1 MLPLFYIF
9 AVNYGHMNRIIE
21 CVPNFSEG
29 RDMEV
34 INSIVE
40 AIEKSGGVKILDVDP
55 GEATNRTVVT
65 FVGSPEAVTEAAF
78 QGVKKAG
85 ELIDMRQHHGAHPRS
100 GATDVLPLIPISGI
114 TLEECALL
122 ARKLAERIYNELEIP
137 CYCYE
142 AAAQKPER
150 KNLAVCRAG
159 EYEAL
164 PEKMADPERQPDFG
178 PGHFT
183 ERAAQA
189 GATNVGAR
197 DFLIAVNYNLNT
209 TSTRRANAV
218 AFDVREKGRP
228 KREGNP
234 ITGKIVKDENGRTV
248 MIPGTLK
255 GCKAIGWFIDEYGIA
270 QVSMNITDINTTPL
284 HVAFDEV
291 CRAAQARGL
300 RVTGTEIV
308 GLVPKR
314 TLMEAGRY
322 FLEKQQRSTGI
333 SEEEIIKIAVK
344 SMGLDDLKPFNP
356 KEKVVEFLIEDEKTA
371 AAKER
376 LVRMTCKGFAY
387 ETASESPAPGG
398 GSVSAYLGAL
408 GAALGTMVA
417 NLSSHKAGW
426 DSRWKEF
433 SDWADKGQ
441 DVMRRLLGLVDEDT
455 AAFDR
460 IMAAIGMPKSS
471 EEEKKARAEA
481 LEAATLYAT
490 EVPLKTMKAAM
501 EVFPIVRAMAMEGN
515 PASVSDAGVGAI
527 AARGAVLGAQ
537 LNVLINAAGLADRE
551 TADRLCAEA
560 AEIAG
565 KAIAAE
571 AEILEMT
578 NNAIR

>member
-1 MLPLFYIF
+1 ME
-9 AVNYGHMNRIIE
+9 RIIE

-29 RDMEV
+29 RNRDV
-34 INSIVE
+34 IDAIVAE
-40 AIEKSGGVKILDVDP
+40 IEKGGKDAVCDRPGVKVLDVDP

-65 FVGSPEAVTEAAF
+65 FVGSPEAVLEAAF
-78 QGVKKAG
+78 QGVRKAA

-114 TLEECALL
+114 TLEECASL
-122 ARKLAERIYNELEIP
+122 ARELAERIYNELEIP

-142 AAAQKPER
+142 SAAFKPER

-164 PEKMADPERQPDFG
+164 PEKMSDPDRKPDFG
-178 PGHFT
+178 PGEYT
-183 ERAAQA
+183 ERAAMA

-228 KREGNP
+228 MREGNP
-234 ITGKIVKDENGRTV
+234 ITGKIVKDENGKTV

-255 GCKAIGWFIDEYGIA
+255 GCKAIGWLIDEYGIA

-284 HVAFDEV
+284 HIAFDEV

-314 TLMEAGRY
+314 TLVEAGRY

-333 SEEEIIKIAVK
+333 SEEEIMKIAVK
-344 SMGLDDLKPFNP
+344 SMGLDDLKPFEP
-356 KEKVVEFLIEDEKTA
+356 REKVIEYLIEDEAVA
-371 AAKER
+371 AERER

-398 GSVSAYLGAL
+398 GSISAYMGAL

-426 DSRWKEF
+426 DARWKEF
-433 SDWADKGQ
+433 SDWADQGQ
-441 DVMRRLLGLVDEDT
+441 AVMKELIALVDEDT

-460 IMAAIGMPKSS
+460 IMAALGMPKGS
-471 EEEKKARAEA
+471 EEEQKARAEA

-490 EVPLKTMKAAM
+490 EVPLKTMKAALK
-501 EVFPIVRAMAMEGN
+501 VFPIVKAMASEGN
-515 PASVSDAGVGAI
+515 PNSVSDAGVGAL
-527 AARGAVLGAQ
+527 AARSAVLGAQ
-537 LNVLINAAGLADRE
+537 LNVRINAAGLSDRE
-551 TADRLCAEA
+551 AADRLCNEA
-560 AEIAG
+560 AQ
-565 KAIAAE
+565 IAAE
-571 AEILEMT
+571 AIAEEAAVLEIVNT
-578 NNAIR
+578 KI

>member
-1 MLPLFYIF
+1 ME
-9 AVNYGHMNRIIE
+9 RIIE

-29 RDMEV
+29 RNMEV
-34 INSIVE
+34 IDAIVAE
-40 AIEKSGGVKILDVDP
+40 IEKGGRDASCEKPGVKVLDVDP

-65 FVGSPEAVTEAAF
+65 FVGSPEAVVEAAF
-78 QGVKKAG
+78 QGVKKAA
-85 ELIDMRQHHGAHPRS
+85 ELIDMRHHHGAHPRS
-100 GATDVLPLIPISGI
+100 GATDVLPLIPISGM
-114 TLEECALL
+114 TLQECAEL
-122 ARKLAERIYNELEIP
+122 ARKLAERIYTELEIP

-164 PEKMADPERQPDFG
+164 PEKMCDPERQPDFG
-178 PGHFT
+178 PGKYT

-209 TSTRRANAV
+209 TSTRRANAI

-228 KREGNP
+228 KRDGNP
-234 ITGKIVKDENGRTV
+234 ITGKIVKDENGKTV

-284 HVAFDEV
+284 HIAFDEV
-291 CRAAQARGL
+291 CRAAQARGI

-314 TLMEAGRY
+314 TLIEAGRY
-322 FLEKQQRSTGI
+322 FLEKQNRSTGI
-333 SEEEIIKIAVK
+333 SEEEIMKIAVK

-356 KEKVVEFLIEDEKTA
+356 KEKVIEYLIEDEAVT

-376 LVRMTCKGFAY
+376 LVRMTCKDFAY

-398 GSVSAYLGAL
+398 GSISAYMGAL

-417 NLSSHKAGW
+417 NLSSHKPGW
-426 DSRWKEF
+426 DERCKEF

-441 DVMRRLLGLVDEDT
+441 TFLAKLVALVDEDT
-455 AAFDR
+455 AAFNR
-460 IMAAIGMPKSS
+460 IMAALGMPKGS

-490 EVPLKTMKAAM
+490 EVPLKTMKAAA
-501 EVFPIVRAMAMEGN
+501 EVFPLVKAMAAEGN
-515 PASVSDAGVGAI
+515 PNSVSDAGVGAL
-527 AARGAVLGAQ
+527 AARSAVLGAQ
-537 LNVLINAAGLADRE
+537 LNVRINAAGLNDRE
-551 TADRLCAEA
+551 AAERLCAEA
-560 AEIAG
+560 AEIA
-565 KAIAAE
+565 A
-571 AEILEMT
+571 L
-578 NNAIR
+578 AIREEAAVIEIVNSKI

>member
-1 MLPLFYIF
+1 ME
-9 AVNYGHMNRIIE
+9 RIIE

-29 RDMEV
+29 RNKEV
-34 INSIVE
+34 IDAIVAEIEKGGRE
-40 AIEKSGGVKILDVDP
+40 AICENPGVKVLDVDP

-65 FVGSPEAVTEAAF
+65 FVGSPEAVLEAAF
-78 QGVKKAG
+78 QGVRKAA
-85 ELIDMRQHHGAHPRS
+85 ELIDMRKHHGAHPRS

-114 TLEECALL
+114 TLEECAEL
-122 ARKLAERIYNELEIP
+122 ARGLAERIYKELEVP

-142 AAAQKPER
+142 SAAYKPER

-164 PEKMADPERQPDFG
+164 PEKMSDLDRQPDFG
-178 PGHFT
+178 PGQYT

-228 KREGNP
+228 MREGNP
-234 ITGKIVKDENGRTV
+234 ITGKIVKDENGKTV

-284 HVAFDEV
+284 HIAFDEV

-314 TLMEAGRY
+314 TLIDAGRY

-333 SEEEIIKIAVK
+333 SDEEIMKIAVK
-344 SMGLDDLKPFNP
+344 SMGLDDLKPFEP
-356 KEKVVEFLIEDEKTA
+356 REKVIEYLIEDESA
-371 AAKER
+371 AAARER

-387 ETASESPAPGG
+387 ETASESAAPGG
-398 GSVSAYLGAL
+398 GSISAYMGAL

-426 DSRWKEF
+426 DARWKEF
-433 SDWADKGQ
+433 SDWADQGQ
-441 DVMRRLLGLVDEDT
+441 AVMKELLTLVDEDT
-455 AAFDR
+455 AAFDK
-460 IMAAIGMPKSS
+460 IMAALGMPKGS
-471 EEEKKARAEA
+471 EEEQKARAEA

-490 EVPLKTMKAAM
+490 EVPLKTMKAALK
-501 EVFPIVRAMAMEGN
+501 VFPIVKAMAAEGN
-515 PASVSDAGVGAI
+515 PNSVSDAGVGAL
-527 AARGAVLGAQ
+527 AARSAVLGAH
-537 LNVLINAAGLADRE
+537 LNVRINAAGLSDK
-551 TADRLCAEA
+551 EA
-560 AEIAG
+560 AEKLCDEAA
-565 KAIAAE
+565 KIAAE
-571 AEILEMT
+571 AIAEEAAVLEIVNSVLQK
-578 NNAIR
+578 